1 MQVTDE
7 KVASDIVHV
16 KRLDTPI
23 AVPQSSTSF
32 GQVTTSRRKHGHNDS
47 LQPQEGNRNSSPDEK
62 PGAEKQGKGNELSS
76 QLQRL
81 QLLQREAQDL
91 LQ

>member
-1 MQVTDE
+1 
-7 KVASDIVHV
+7 VHV
-16 KRLDTPI
+16 KGLDTPI
-23 AVPQSSTSF
+23 AVPQSSTFF
-32 GQVTTSRRKHGHNDS
+32 GQVTTSRRKHGHNGG
-47 LQPQEGNRNSSPDEK
+47 LQPQEGGRNSRPDRK
-62 PGAEKQGKGNELSS
+62 PGAEKQGQGNELSS

>member
-1 MQVTDE
+1 M
-7 KVASDIVHV
+7 HV
-16 KRLDTPI
+16 KGLETPI

-32 GQVTTSRRKHGHNDS
+32 GQVTTSRRKHGRDS
-47 LQPQEGNRNSSPDEK
+47 GLQPQEGSRNSSPDKK
-62 PGAEKQGKGNELSS
+62 PGAERQGKGNELSS
-76 QLQRL
+76 QLQLL

>member
-1 MQVTDE
+1 MQVADRKGTSSI
-7 KVASDIVHV
+7 AHL
-16 KRLDTPI
+16 KRLGTPI

-32 GQVTTSRRKHGHNDS
+32 GQVTTSRCKHGHS
-47 LQPQEGNRNSSPDEK
+47 SGLQPQKGSRKSSRDGK
-62 PGAEKQGKGNELSS
+62 PGAEKQGKGNELLS

>member
-1 MQVTDE
+1 M
-7 KVASDIVHV
+7 
-16 KRLDTPI
+16 

-32 GQVTTSRRKHGHNDS
+32 GQVTTSRCKHACGHS
-47 LQPQEGNRNSSPDEK
+47 SGLQPQEGSRKSSRDGK
-62 PGAEKQGKGNELSS
+62 PGAEKQGKGNELLS